1 MQVFRENQAKRAWGS
16 NQKDCYLR
24 SVSTNYNPSSMSF
37 HPDGRPV
44 EIDLSLSFVE
54 EVTVNR
60 QDVEEGY

>member
-1 MQVFRENQAKRAWGS
+1 M
-16 NQKDCYLR
+16 KDCYLR
-24 SVSTNYNPSSMSF
+24 SVSTNYNPSSMAF

-60 QDVEEGY
+60 KDIEEGY